1 METYSALLA
10 LCTGNLSVTGEFPSQ
25 RPVTQSFDVSF
36 ICAWTNDS
44 VNNRDAGDLRR
55 HRAHYNVIV
64 MDIVD
69 DKAYGHSSLH
79 HVTHLVRKCFIAT

>member
-1 METYSALLA
+1 METSFALVA
-10 LCTGNLSVTGEFPSQ
+10 LCTGNSPVTGEFPSQ
-25 RPVTQSFDVSF
+25 RPVTQSLDVSL

-44 VNNRDAGDLRR
+44 VNNRDAGDLRL

-64 MDIVD
+64 MDIGD

-79 HVTHLVRKCFIAT
+79 HVTHLIRKCFIAT